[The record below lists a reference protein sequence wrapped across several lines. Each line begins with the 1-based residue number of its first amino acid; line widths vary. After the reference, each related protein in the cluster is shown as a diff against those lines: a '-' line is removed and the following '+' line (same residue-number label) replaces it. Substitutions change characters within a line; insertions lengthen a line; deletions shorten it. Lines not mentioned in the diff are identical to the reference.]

1 MTQDLEG
8 MKWRRRVKP
17 IPRPTKKSLKKRIKK
32 VPKRLAQQAQYAKL
46 VEDRLADVEKRLK
59 EMECQRPTMFKGKRK
74 DRGKDEGTT
83 TSDST
88 DSRDTTL
95 EPKERYSEIL
105 GINRVTFEQ
114 YKPNKSSYPRPS
126 VSDIHAQ
133 HRSGRIRVPELPQRH
148 LIDVVVPHTIASEAF
163 QSSSG
168 VKTSGVLPAAK
179 VSRRDAAAEGLAVKN
194 VQNVIPDRIRINST
208 LLLRELEDITGQNF
222 RLPQMGPA
230 ILRTQV
236 ILKPFKILVIYEQEI
251 RNRVI
256 NLEGKVTALDTKS
269 STRLSTTEESGE
281 LSGEV
286 MTTEV
291 EAHPEA
297 ASKSKNPSLEDL
309 AMRGVETDTVTAEEK
324 IERSK
329 RLLQEL
335 QVLVEVLDTDLKSVF
350 DFRRCIQEGDIRS
363 IAFCDLWHLFPIGGL
378 IRLNEGHSQIYR
390 IALISGGRPALC
402 SWEEVPEGE
411 IEENDPMSFYISCF
425 CLGFNGKHLGIV
437 QRVFEIK
444 RYDDQKPIT
453 SLLVYPI
460 QFSGTEEGDLNC
472 EDFVRRG
479 KKFVELTKDRS
490 SVVHKRY
497 RGLAMDLEELRE
509 EVRE

>member
-1 MTQDLEG
+1 
-8 MKWRRRVKP
+8 MKY
-17 IPRPTKKSLKKRIKK
+17 IPRPMKKSLKKRIKEA
-32 VPKRLAQQAQYAKL
+32 PKRLAQQTQYTNL
-46 VEDRLADVEKRLK
+46 VEDRLADVEKRLN
-59 EMECQRPTMFKGKRK
+59 EMERQRPIMFKDKRK
-74 DRGKDEGTT
+74 GRGKDEGTT
-83 TSDST
+83 TYDSA
-88 DSRDTTL
+88 DSRATTP

-133 HRSGRIRVPELPQRH
+133 HRRGLIKIPELPQKH
-148 LIDVVVPHTIASEAF
+148 LIDVVVPHTSAGEAI

-168 VKTSGVLPAAK
+168 VKPSGASTAAK
-179 VSRRDAAAEGLAVKN
+179 VSLRDAAAEGLAVKN
-194 VQNVIPDRIRINST
+194 AQNVVPDRIRINSS
-208 LLLRELEDITGQNF
+208 LLLHELAYITGQAF
-222 RLPQMGPA
+222 RLPQIGPS

-256 NLEGKVTALDTKS
+256 DLKGKVTALDAKS
-269 STRLSTTEESGE
+269 STRLSTAEESGE

-291 EAHPEA
+291 EGSHPEGA
-297 ASKSKNPSLEDL
+297 AKPSLEDL
-309 AMRGVETDTVTAEEK
+309 AMRGAGTDTVTAEEK
-324 IERSK
+324 TERSK

-335 QVLVEVLDTDLKSVF
+335 QILVEVLDTDLKSVF
-350 DFRRCIQEGDIRS
+350 DLRRCIQEGDIRS

-378 IRLNEGHSQIYR
+378 LRLNEGHSQIYR
-390 IALISGGRPALC
+390 IALICGGRPALC
-402 SWEEVPEGE
+402 SLEEARMRVPEPGGE
-411 IEENDPMSFYISCF
+411 AKDPMTFEISCF
-425 CLGFNGKHLGIV
+425 CYGFNGKHLGMV
-437 QRVFEIK
+437 QRVLEIK
-444 RYDDQKPIT
+444 RYDDQKPVT
-453 SLLVYPI
+453 SLPVYPI
-460 QFSGTEEGDLNC
+460 QFSGTEEEDLNR

-497 RGLAMDLEELRE
+497 RGLTMDLEELRE
-509 EVRE
+509 EARE